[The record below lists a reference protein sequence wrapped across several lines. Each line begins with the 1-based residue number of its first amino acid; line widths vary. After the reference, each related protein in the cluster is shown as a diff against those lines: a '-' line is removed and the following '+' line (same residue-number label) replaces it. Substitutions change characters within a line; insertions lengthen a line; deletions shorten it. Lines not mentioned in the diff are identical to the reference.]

1 MKKTY
6 IAPTLKVVKIQT
18 TQLLTGSPKLN
29 GTYKEGGTV
38 LSRQQRDSG
47 WDDDDCEE

>member
-18 TQLLTGSPKLN
+18 TQLLTGSPQLN
-29 GTYKEGGTV
+29 GTYNGGTV